1 MKTVSQLMEK
11 RTHQSTKR
19 GNEAKKFEQL
29 GIPQDD
35 LPAYKGAEQFARQ
48 FQRCDRQEYAHTK
61 YAVNTCC
68 DE

>member
-1 MKTVSQLMEK
+1 MEK
-11 RTHQSTKR
+11 RDQQRTKH
-19 GNEAKKFEQL
+19 GNETERFKQL
-29 GIPQDD
+29 GIHEDD
-35 LPAYKGAEQFARQ
+35 LPAYKSAEQFARQ